1 MQDSLDVVFLIR
13 LKIIFANDFQQLL
26 LIVIIIII
34 IIIIINITIKLFHVD
49 NRNI

>member
-26 LIVIIIII
+26 LIGIII
-34 IIIIINITIKLFHVD
+34 IIIIINITINLFNVD

>member
-26 LIVIIIII
+26 LIGIIIIT
-34 IIIIINITIKLFHVD
+34 INITVNLFNVD

>member
-34 IIIIINITIKLFHVD
+34 IINITIKLFNVD

>member
-26 LIVIIIII
+26 WIGI
-34 IIIIINITIKLFHVD
+34 IIIIINITINLLNVD
-49 NRNI
+49 NRSI

>member
-34 IIIIINITIKLFHVD
+34 NITIKLFNVD